1 MTLNTFRGVYE
12 VAHRLIGNIEPVG
25 ESNYDKKVLENLK
38 ETEELIDYFVDMII
52 DVHKYVDR
60 PEASMSAVG
69 REAYRY
75 MEELYAWLKK
85 YVGESE

>member
-1 MTLNTFRGVYE
+1 MISPPGG
-12 VAHRLIGNIEPVG
+12 INIY
-25 ESNYDKKVLENLK
+25 STYIQLFNYDKKVLENLK